1 MILFGVTLM
10 AVLGVSSVTPAF
22 PAVIK
27 ALDISKKEVGALVS
41 IFTLPGIFLT
51 PITGALSDRFGRK
64 KILVPSIVVFAVA
77 GFLCGFA
84 RSFELLLVL
93 RFVQGAGAASLGSLN
108 VTLIGDVFQGRER
121 AAAMGYNSSVLSVGT
136 ASYPVIGGALA
147 TFGWYYPFFLPI
159 VGLVVAGFALF
170 ALDNPEPQGKQKFIK
185 YLKDAF
191 REIRNK
197 EVIGV
202 FIASLATFI
211 ILYGPYITFLPLLLS
226 EKFGANSLTIGLT
239 MSAMSG
245 STAITSSQLGRL
257 SRRISERNLMKIGF
271 VLYALSLATIP
282 FVGSIWALL
291 IPIVVFGIAQG
302 LNLPSLMTVLSGLAP
317 LKFRGIFMSANGSIL
332 RLGQTLGP
340 TIMGLVVIGFGFE
353 GVFFAGAALAVIVLF
368 ILYAVLTEG
377 SSSRDNGK

>member
-1 MILFGVTLM
+1 M
-10 AVLGVSSVTPAF
+10 AALGVSSVTPAF
-22 PAVIK
+22 PAVIE
-27 ALDISKKEVGALVS
+27 AFELSKKEVGALVS
-41 IFTLPGIFLT
+41 VFTLPGIFLT

-64 KILVPSIVVFAVA
+64 KILVPSIAVFAVA

-84 RSFELLLVL
+84 RSFDLLLVL

-108 VTLIGDVFQGRER
+108 VTLIGDIFQGRQR
-121 AAAMGYNSSVLSVGT
+121 AEAMGYNASVLSVGT

-147 TFGWYYPFFLPI
+147 TFGWHYPFFLPL
-159 VGLVVAGFALF
+159 VGLFVAGLALF
-170 ALDNPEPQGKQKFIK
+170 ALENPEPQGKRKFGK

-197 EVIGV
+197 EVIGI
-202 FIASLATFI
+202 FTASLATFI

-245 STAITSSQLGRL
+245 STAITSSQLGRFSKL
-257 SRRISERNLMKIGF
+257 ISERNLMKIAF

-282 FVGSIWALL
+282 FVDSIWTLL

-340 TIMGLVVIGFGFE
+340 TIMGLVIVGFGID
-353 GVFFAGAALAVIVLF
+353 GVFFAGAAFAFVVFF
-368 ILYAVLTEG
+368 ILVAVLSEG
-377 SSSRDNGK
+377 S